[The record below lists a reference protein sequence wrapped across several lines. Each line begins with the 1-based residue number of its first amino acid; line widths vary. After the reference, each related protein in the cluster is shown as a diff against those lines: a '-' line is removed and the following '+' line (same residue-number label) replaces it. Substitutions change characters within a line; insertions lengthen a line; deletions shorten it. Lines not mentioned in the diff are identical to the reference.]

1 MATRRY
7 PSNPFA
13 IALHSSCDAEM
24 PTQVIQEMPNPGL
37 VNKYREKP
45 KRPRELP
52 LVLTLGILA
61 VLTSVVG
68 SYVSYLV
75 QVPAVVAVEGRTLG
89 QAGFLEDL
97 ATLRAVHDV
106 VVDRLFSV
114 FLPLSALWL
123 GVLAL
128 VFFGRGWARILATVM
143 AGPWMLATVLL
154 WAWSTGRGGMPGV
167 AIMLLPEARGYH
179 PPEGVV
185 RYATVQCGVTF
196 ALLTAVVVCL
206 FVPATNRHMRVVS
219 MFRRS
224 RSRASQSRSWS

>member
-1 MATRRY
+1 
-7 PSNPFA
+7 
-13 IALHSSCDAEM
+13 M
-24 PTQVIQEMPNPGL
+24 PTELIQEIPNSDV
-37 VNKYREKP
+37 VNQYREKP

-68 SYVSYLV
+68 SYLSYLV
-75 QVPAVVAVEGRTLG
+75 QVPTVVAVERRALG
-89 QAGFLEDL
+89 EAGLLEDL
-97 ATLRAVHDV
+97 ATLRADYDV
-106 VVDRLFSV
+106 VVDRLFTV

-128 VFFGRGWARILATVM
+128 VFLGRGWARILATVM
-143 AGPWMLATVLL
+143 AGPWMLATALL

-179 PPEGVV
+179 PSDGVLLC
-185 RYATVQCGVTF
+185 ATVHCGVTF
-196 ALLTAVVVCL
+196 ALLTAVIVCL
-206 FVPATNRHMRVVS
+206 FVPATNRHARGMA

-224 RSRASQSRSWS
+224 RSRS